1 MLAEVLRKSRELNT
15 TNCYWG
21 YFGKWE
27 SCRGVCKA
35 GRKKNYHFYLLSLLP
50 AGTSYPVV
58 SSSVFAINY
67 FHKIVGHL
75 DLSNSELVSRRR
87 KCELV

>member
-35 GRKKNYHFYLLSLLP
+35 GRKKNYHFYLLS
-50 AGTSYPVV
+50 TSYPVV